1 MYIIKYIVLKVLKQ
15 LFYRNLCKM
24 HSTIYT
30 IPEAKT
36 RERKSEL
43 YFEELNFAIFYT
55 NVFIIVLNI

>member
-1 MYIIKYIVLKVLKQ
+1 
-15 LFYRNLCKM
+15 M